1 MRTDLGPSRAKA
13 AATTLRADVIEGLR
27 WLWQHELLRPLAVA
41 VALVNLGVSAIGA
54 LLVLFAV
61 DVLGL
66 PAVGYGF
73 LIGVG
78 AAGGLL
84 GTLIAGPVVAR
95 FGRTA
100 SMAVAAGIAGASM
113 LTLALAPSA
122 VVAGASLF
130 VGFAAVSLFNV
141 VGRSVRQ
148 AVTPTAIL
156 GRVVAGFRFV
166 GMSTVPISAVLSG
179 ILASLLGLRAPFIL
193 GLDSAWCS

>member
-122 VVAGASLF
+122 VVAGR
-130 VGFAAVSLFNV
+130 
-141 VGRSVRQ
+141 GRSRPTPTSTDRDRQ
-148 AVTPTAIL
+148 AD
-156 GRVVAGFRFV
+156 VVVRHGGV
-166 GMSTVPISAVLSG
+166 
-179 ILASLLGLRAPFIL
+179 LRART
-193 GLDSAWCS
+193 A